1 MVVGEA
7 DGGKVFQSLRKCM
20 QKNVFLQSLARKLL
34 AGVERRKVLVFLSFA
49 GLFIELIAKAIKI
62 NKKVGCI
69 DCIALSSLA
78 HRSSGVSF
86 RFSAFF
92 FSKLQKLLFPLF
104 YFFQFV
110 RMSECLCICS
120 RMMRY

>member
-1 MVVGEA
+1 MVVGDEEGEKFFNHCGSA
-7 DGGKVFQSLRKCM
+7 CRKT
-20 QKNVFLQSLARKLL
+20 VFLQSLARKLL

-92 FSKLQKLLFPLF
+92 FFEIAKNFYF
-104 YFFQFV
+104 YFFTFFN
-110 RMSECLCICS
+110 LCE
-120 RMMRY
+120 